1 MDLVGILEQG
11 LIASLVAMGVFIS
24 FRVIDLPDLTP
35 DGSYVLGG
43 AVTVAFMYA
52 GLPWILCMILGG
64 LMAGFFGIIT
74 ALIHNK
80 LKVNSLLASILVMT
94 MLYSINIR
102 VMNGPN
108 VSVPKEIT
116 AQQEAQYTEKTK
128 LDDLLGMSSLNESQ
142 PNLQTNETKKT
153 LSPFR
158 ENSGYNSTIL
168 IASVVFVSA
177 LLTIIFLRTE
187 LGIALRGYGGNKAGI
202 KNLGMNP
209 EIMSIIG
216 LFLGNFFAGLSG
228 SLFSM
233 YGGFSDVNMGQGIVV
248 TSLAAV
254 ILGEI
259 IFGRLNLF
267 YNMLCP
273 IIGAVVYQFLLALA
287 MRYGYII
294 GFQSSDMKLIT
305 ALFIIIVI
313 GLRRVEFKKWLSLKT
328 SE

>member
-128 LDDLLGMSSLNESQ
+128 LDDILGMSSLNESQ
-142 PNLQTNETKKT
+142 SNLPINDTKKT

-168 IASVVFVSA
+168 IASIVFVSA

-202 KNLGMNP
+202 KNLGMNT
-209 EIMSIIG
+209 E
-216 LFLGNFFAGLSG
+216 
-228 SLFSM
+228 
-233 YGGFSDVNMGQGIVV
+233 
-248 TSLAAV
+248 
-254 ILGEI
+254 
-259 IFGRLNLF
+259 
-267 YNMLCP
+267 
-273 IIGAVVYQFLLALA
+273 
-287 MRYGYII
+287 
-294 GFQSSDMKLIT
+294 
-305 ALFIIIVI
+305 
-313 GLRRVEFKKWLSLKT
+313 
-328 SE
+328 

>member
-1 MDLVGILEQG
+1 
-11 LIASLVAMGVFIS
+11 
-24 FRVIDLPDLTP
+24 
-35 DGSYVLGG
+35 
-43 AVTVAFMYA
+43 
-52 GLPWILCMILGG
+52 MILGG

-128 LDDLLGMSSLNESQ
+128 LDDILGMSSLNESQ
-142 PNLQTNETKKT
+142 SNLPINDTKKT

-168 IASVVFVSA
+168 IASIVFVSA

-259 IFGRLNLF
+259 IFGRFNLF

>member
-1 MDLVGILEQG
+1 MDLIGILEQG

-64 LMAGFFGIIT
+64 IMAGFFGIIT
-74 ALIHNK
+74 ALIYNK
-80 LKVNSLLASILVMT
+80 LKVNVLLASILVMT

-108 VSVPKEIT
+108 ISTPKEIKSQQT
-116 AQQEAQYTEKTK
+116 AYYTEKTK
-128 LDDLLGMSSLNESQ
+128 LDDLLGMSTNKDSQ
-142 PNLQTNETKKT
+142 QTIQNDENKRT

-158 ENSGYNSTIL
+158 DNSGYNSTTLIL
-168 IASVVFVSA
+168 SIVLISFFI
-177 LLTIIFLRTE
+177 TIIFLRTE
-187 LGIALRGYGGNKAGI
+187 FGIALRGYGGNKLGI
-202 KNLGMNP
+202 KNLGINP
-209 EIMSIIG
+209 EMMSIVG
-216 LFLGNFFAGLSG
+216 LFLGNFFAGISG

-259 IFGRLNLF
+259 IFGKMHLF

-273 IIGAVVYQFLLALA
+273 LIGAVVYQFLLALA
-287 MRYGYII
+287 MRYGYVI

-305 ALFIIIVI
+305 SLFIIIVI
-313 GLRRVEFKKWLSLKT
+313 GLRRVELKKWLSLRT

>member
-1 MDLVGILEQG
+1 MDLIGILEQG
-11 LIASLVAMGVFIS
+11 FIASLVAMGVFIS

-64 LMAGFFGIIT
+64 IMAGFFGIIT
-74 ALIHNK
+74 ALIYNK
-80 LKVNSLLASILVMT
+80 LKVNVLLASILVMT

-108 VSVPKEIT
+108 ISTPKEIKSQQT
-116 AQQEAQYTEKTK
+116 AYYTEKTK
-128 LDDLLGMSSLNESQ
+128 LDDLLGMSTNKDSQ
-142 PNLQTNETKKT
+142 QTIQNDENKRT

-158 ENSGYNSTIL
+158 DNSGYNSTTLIL
-168 IASVVFVSA
+168 SIVLISFFI
-177 LLTIIFLRTE
+177 TIIFLRTE
-187 LGIALRGYGGNKAGI
+187 FGIALRGYGGNKLGI
-202 KNLGMNP
+202 KNLGINP
-209 EIMSIIG
+209 EMMSIVG
-216 LFLGNFFAGLSG
+216 LFLGNFFAGISG

-259 IFGRLNLF
+259 IFGKMHLF

-273 IIGAVVYQFLLALA
+273 LIGAVVYQFLLALA
-287 MRYGYII
+287 MRYGYVI

-305 ALFIIIVI
+305 SLFIIIVI
-313 GLRRVEFKKWLSLKT
+313 GLRRVELKKWLSLRT

>member
-1 MDLVGILEQG
+1 MDLIGIFEQG
-11 LIASLVAMGVFIS
+11 LIASLAAMGVFIS

-52 GLPWILCMILGG
+52 GMPWLLCMILGG
-64 LMAGFFGIIT
+64 VMAGFFGIIT
-74 ALIHNK
+74 AIIHNK

-108 VSVPKEIT
+108 ISVPKEVK
-116 AQQEAQYTEKTK
+116 AQQEAQYTERTK
-128 LDDLLGMSSLNESQ
+128 LDDLLGMSSNRETQDYITIEESK
-142 PNLQTNETKKT
+142 ET

-158 ENSGYNSTIL
+158 QNSGYNSTLL
-168 IASVVFVSA
+168 ITLVVIISTV
-177 LLTIIFLRTE
+177 LTIIFLRTE
-187 LGIALRGYGGNKAGI
+187 FGIALRGYGGNKLGI

-209 EIMSIIG
+209 EIMSIVG

-228 SLFSM
+228 ALFSM

-259 IFGRLNLF
+259 IFGKLNLF

-287 MRYGYII
+287 MRYGYTI

>member
-1 MDLVGILEQG
+1 MIGILEQG

-64 LMAGFFGIIT
+64 IMAGFFGIIT
-74 ALIHNK
+74 ALIYNK
-80 LKVNSLLASILVMT
+80 LKVNVLLASILVMT

-108 VSVPKEIT
+108 ISTPKEIKSQQT
-116 AQQEAQYTEKTK
+116 AYYTEKTK
-128 LDDLLGMSSLNESQ
+128 LDDLLGMSTNKDSQ
-142 PNLQTNETKKT
+142 QTIQNDENKRT

-158 ENSGYNSTIL
+158 DNSGYNSTTLLLSIVL
-168 IASVVFVSA
+168 ISFFI
-177 LLTIIFLRTE
+177 TIIFLRTE
-187 LGIALRGYGGNKAGI
+187 FGIALRGYGSNKLGI
-202 KNLGMNP
+202 KNLGINP
-209 EIMSIIG
+209 EMMSIIG
-216 LFLGNFFAGLSG
+216 LFLGNFFAGISG

-233 YGGFSDVNMGQGIVV
+233 YAGFSDVNMGQGIVV

-259 IFGRLNLF
+259 IFGKMHLF

-273 IIGAVVYQFLLALA
+273 LIGAVVYQFLLALA
-287 MRYGYII
+287 MRYGYVI

-305 ALFIIIVI
+305 SLFIIIVI
-313 GLRRVEFKKWLSLKT
+313 GLRRVELKKWLSLRT

>member
-1 MDLVGILEQG
+1 MDLIGILEQG

-64 LMAGFFGIIT
+64 IMAGFFGIIT
-74 ALIHNK
+74 ALIYNK
-80 LKVNSLLASILVMT
+80 LKVNVLLASILVMT

-108 VSVPKEIT
+108 ISTPKEIKSQQT
-116 AQQEAQYTEKTK
+116 AYYTEKTK
-128 LDDLLGMSSLNESQ
+128 LDDLLGMSTNKDSQ
-142 PNLQTNETKKT
+142 QTIQNDENKRT

-158 ENSGYNSTIL
+158 DNSGYNSITLIL
-168 IASVVFVSA
+168 SIVLISFFI
-177 LLTIIFLRTE
+177 TIIFLRTE
-187 LGIALRGYGGNKAGI
+187 FGIALRGYGGNKLGI
-202 KNLGMNP
+202 KNLGINP
-209 EIMSIIG
+209 EMMSIVG
-216 LFLGNFFAGLSG
+216 LFLGNFFAGISG

-259 IFGRLNLF
+259 IFGKMHLF

-273 IIGAVVYQFLLALA
+273 LIGAVVYQFLLALA
-287 MRYGYII
+287 MRYGYVI

-305 ALFIIIVI
+305 SLFIIIVI
-313 GLRRVEFKKWLSLKT
+313 GLRRVELKKWLSLRT